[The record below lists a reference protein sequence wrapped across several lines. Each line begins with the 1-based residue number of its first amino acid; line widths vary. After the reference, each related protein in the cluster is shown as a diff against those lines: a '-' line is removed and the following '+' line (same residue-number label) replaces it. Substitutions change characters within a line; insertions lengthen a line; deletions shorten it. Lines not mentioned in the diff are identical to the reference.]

1 MKGEEIERK
10 LLGLN
15 TNGMEWN
22 GESGIG
28 VRLSGRIQQH
38 VRCAEGGGR
47 WAVGRAVMTNTST
60 PRAHF
65 NMG

>member
-1 MKGEEIERK
+1 
-10 LLGLN
+10 
-15 TNGMEWN
+15 MEWN

-47 WAVGRAVMTNTST
+47 WARSDDEYEHSKGTFQHGLKYQKM
-60 PRAHF
+60 
-65 NMG
+65 